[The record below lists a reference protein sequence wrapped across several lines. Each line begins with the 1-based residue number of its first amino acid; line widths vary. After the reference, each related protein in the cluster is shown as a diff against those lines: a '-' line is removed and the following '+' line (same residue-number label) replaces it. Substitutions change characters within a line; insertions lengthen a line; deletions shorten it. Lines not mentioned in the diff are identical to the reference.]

1 MSEEDAWRS
10 EAAYNY
16 IDTLTPGDLAW
27 EFLRRNIEY
36 KRSYDEFLQRNGK
49 SEEVSREFTS
59 RWGLR
64 FRSRSLFLGNNIAHL
79 LGREPRSFDCGSGK
93 ESRSPRFDFR

>member
-64 FRSRSLFLGNNIAHL
+64 FRSRSLVFGNNIAHL

>member
-64 FRSRSLFLGNNIAHL
+64 FRSRSLVFGNNITHL